1 MRISDQAHGTLPR
14 RQTTCSIMG
23 NAQAIGLRYGCL
35 PSSRGRG
42 FRVLGR
48 ALKRTVTLAIA
59 TLAVLALALPN
70 AVLGAPRGSGNG
82 GGAKVAVIVGPS
94 GVVTDEYRSIA
105 ERAARAAAQYTN
117 NVVRVYS
124 PNATWPAVKRAISGA
139 SIVLYLGHG
148 NGWPSRYRDS
158 LFPPT
163 QNGFGLNPF
172 AGSGDNAHQYFG
184 EAYVDNVK
192 LAPNAVVVLT
202 RLCYASGNTEPHL
215 AVGTVDMSIQRVDNF
230 AAGFI
235 RAGAKAVIAD
245 AFAQPSYYMREFLGS
260 SSSILSIW
268 RGSPTWN
275 GHEMAYQSK
284 RSKGFVERLDPDR
297 RYSGFYRSLVTSA
310 GLRADEVVGAP
321 RSKPPAREKPPAD
334 APAAASLVST
344 KVTFGE
350 PALAKSPTAGVTSR
364 LTIPVPKTEAAK
376 LPRSLLVGVR
386 WDPILLEPDSTSD
399 PAKANAPDPS
409 ATDTTATNA
418 AGAAGPTKPGSGPNG
433 PHASAGTTGSTAN
446 ETHKAAGKP
455 DDATPIRP
463 GARGGAAAS
472 ASPTPAPSPRS
483 VSSSKPE
490 ASAAAGSSDRTAASP
505 PSASPD
511 PSGSADASA
520 SPTAAAGA
528 GTAGPEAATGP
539 DGATGSGV
547 DSVAADPP
555 QIELIAREQLGDVVD
570 TAKVRW
576 GNKGL
581 VVDIRYPTI
590 PGIYRLV
597 PTIHQPDG
605 VAYDA
610 ATQAMLKPM
619 IVHVGGRLSVAYG
632 VTRSVKVAAG
642 NSFDLPVRIAN
653 TGSVDWAATVV
664 PESTIIGQNGEPM
677 HVPARIIPARLVAVW
692 LSTTGPVDASDTSA
706 DLAPDRTSAGHQS
719 VATLHLT
726 APEAVGSFLVLLDVV
741 TPDQGSL
748 AGSGAQPAIVRVIVS
763 EPQTLPA
770 GPPAAVPDRQTVNG
784 G

>member
-1 MRISDQAHGTLPR
+1 M
-14 RQTTCSIMG
+14 
-23 NAQAIGLRYGCL
+23 
-35 PSSRGRG
+35 
-42 FRVLGR
+42 
-48 ALKRTVTLAIA
+48 KRTVTLAIA

-297 RYSGFYRSLVTSA
+297 RYSGFYRSLVTSS

-321 RSKPPAREKPPAD
+321 RSKPPTSEKPPAD

-350 PALAKSPTAGVTSR
+350 PALAESPTAGVTSR
-364 LTIPVPKTEAAK
+364 LTIPVPKSEAAK

-399 PAKANAPDPS
+399 PTKANAPDPS
-409 ATDTTATNA
+409 ATDTAA
-418 AGAAGPTKPGSGPNG
+418 AGAAGPTKPGSAPNR
-433 PHASAGTTGSTAN
+433 PQASAGPSGSTGN
-446 ETHKAAGKP
+446 EAHKSTGKP

-463 GARGGAAAS
+463 GGARGGAAAS
-472 ASPTPAPSPRS
+472 ASPTPAASARS
-483 VSSSKPE
+483 VSSSKPD
-490 ASAAAGSSDRTAASP
+490 ASAAAASP
-505 PSASPD
+505 DRSSASRPSASPD
-511 PSGSADASA
+511 PSGSSDPSA
-520 SPTAAAGA
+520 SPAATAGA
-528 GTAGPEAATGP
+528 GTAGAAAATGP

-555 QIELIAREQLGDVVD
+555 QIELIAPEQLGDVVD